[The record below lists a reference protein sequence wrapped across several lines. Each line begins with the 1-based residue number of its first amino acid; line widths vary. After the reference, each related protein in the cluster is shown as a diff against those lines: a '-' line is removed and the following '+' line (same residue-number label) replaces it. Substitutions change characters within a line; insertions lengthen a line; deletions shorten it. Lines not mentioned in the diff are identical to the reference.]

1 MAVCPEIEIYTSE
14 DPFLTYARNLIKAF
28 KNVYGTE
35 RYSRGGKNVFEYS
48 SEMWDRSKYLLVR
61 DDHDL
66 SSVKSRKVISA
77 VNWETSLPLYIKGPG
92 WGTDVFSDY
101 SEESWDIKNSDEEGW
116 FDLAGELAVHP
127 MLNLDFDRYY
137 SGGADYTREGIIWD
151 DYFRGKPKIQ
161 GAFSIEGTTSA
172 GTPIPQVMDLLKF
185 GFIMEI
191 LAGFIHIHD
200 EIKDRTG
207 EVLIKPGMEP
217 FTWCQM
223 VWSGYEDS
231 FSKDYLGLGSDPEV
245 YDVEQAAWDGDLDP
259 PASFSRII
267 YVPRYDT
274 DDVVDI
280 PKGPVHAN
288 SALRTEVG
296 YGRPLIIQGLSVKI
310 LNAGYSDFLYWLRRA
325 LDLLDSDSLGPI
337 DRGPARTGLDGED
350 FYSQVLINGGRSA
363 LSTAECQAT
372 GAPYGGTFEDDL
384 TTNTCNI
391 KIFRAMADLLYFDD
405 NPMSENLPDDELDYW
420 NKFLDEHSVS
430 ISLSTEALNEA
441 ILGSGVDGYCDAVLL
456 DYEASGLDFQGINVY
471 ARCRV
476 DSDDLQDLLV
486 EPELTCIPDPQAIV
500 PNWINQ
506 PEGEPF
512 FNKKVCEY
520 SIVMFADPPS
530 CSEEYFASF

>member
-1 MAVCPEIEIYTSE
+1 MAVCPEIEIYTNE

-48 SEMWDRSKYLLVR
+48 SEMWDRSKYLLVG

-172 GTPIPQVMDLLKF
+172 GTPIPQVMDPLKF

-223 VWSGYEDS
+223 VWSGYANAYG
-231 FSKDYLGLGSDPEV
+231 SKEYLAQDADPEAYDITVSAWGGDLNSPLDFGRIMYTPRWELPSIV
-245 YDVEQAAWDGDLDP
+245 YDPDSLFTESGPD
-259 PASFSRII
+259 SN
-267 YVPRYDT
+267 
-274 DDVVDI
+274 I
-280 PKGPVHAN
+280 PKGPVHSF
-288 SALRTEVG
+288 SALRTEAG
-296 YGRPLIIQGLSVKI
+296 YGRPLIIQGLSIKVAE
-310 LNAGYSDFLYWLRRA
+310 AGYRSFLYWLKSA
-325 LDLLDSDSLGPI
+325 LELLDGDSLGPV
-337 DRGPARTGLDGED
+337 DRGPAR
-350 FYSQVLINGGRSA
+350 
-363 LSTAECQAT
+363 
-372 GAPYGGTFEDDL
+372 
-384 TTNTCNI
+384 
-391 KIFRAMADLLYFDD
+391 
-405 NPMSENLPDDELDYW
+405 
-420 NKFLDEHSVS
+420 
-430 ISLSTEALNEA
+430 
-441 ILGSGVDGYCDAVLL
+441 
-456 DYEASGLDFQGINVY
+456 
-471 ARCRV
+471 
-476 DSDDLQDLLV
+476 
-486 EPELTCIPDPQAIV
+486 
-500 PNWINQ
+500 
-506 PEGEPF
+506 
-512 FNKKVCEY
+512 
-520 SIVMFADPPS
+520 
-530 CSEEYFASF
+530 